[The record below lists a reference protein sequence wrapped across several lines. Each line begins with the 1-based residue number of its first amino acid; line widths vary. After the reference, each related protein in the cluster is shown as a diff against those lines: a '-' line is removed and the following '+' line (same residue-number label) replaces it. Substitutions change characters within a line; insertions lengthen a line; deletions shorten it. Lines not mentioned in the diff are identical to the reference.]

1 MSDVPRS
8 DEQLRFERLQR
19 LLLDSHDVDRFLV
32 ELARVAATVV
42 QAPVAVGIT
51 VRYEHGLLTVGS
63 SDPRAEVLDETQY
76 RDGDGPCLQALQ
88 TGQVVEVADTLLDHR
103 WPVYASKA
111 LESGLRCSVSLPLSV
126 NGDTFGA
133 LNVYGFDS
141 PQLFGPPAVRE
152 LELFAAQA
160 AGTLRVAIRQVK
172 DSTLLSQ
179 MEQSLRSRT
188 VIDQALGIIMR
199 DQRCT
204 ASTAFELLRRESQN
218 NHRRLQEVAAD
229 LITTITGHPPEEGRA
244 FDAS

>member
-1 MSDVPRS
+1 MPDLPRS
-8 DEQLRFERLQR
+8 TEQLRFERLQR
-19 LLLDSHDVDRFLV
+19 LLLDSHDVDRFLA

-63 SDPRAEVLDETQY
+63 SDPRAEMLDETQY

-88 TGQVVEVADTLLDHR
+88 TGQIVEVADMLDENR
-103 WPVYASKA
+103 WPNYAAQA
-111 LESGLRCSVSLPLSV
+111 LQSGLRCSVSLPLNV

-133 LNVYGFDS
+133 MNVYGFDT
-141 PQLFGPPAVRE
+141 PHLFGPRPRRE

-204 ASTAFELLRRESQN
+204 ATTAFELLRRESQN
-218 NHRRLQEVAAD
+218 NHRRLYDIAAD
-229 LITTITGHPPEEGRA
+229 LITTTTGHAPEEGRA
-244 FDAS
+244 FDKT

>member
-1 MSDVPRS
+1 MPDLRRS

-19 LLLDSHDVDRFLV
+19 LLLDSYDVDRFLV

-63 SDPRAEVLDETQY
+63 SDPRAELLDETQY
-76 RDGDGPCLQALQ
+76 RDHDGPCLQATE
-88 TGQVVEVADTLLDHR
+88 TGQIVEVADMLDEKR
-103 WPVYASKA
+103 WPGYAAQA
-111 LESGLRCSVSLPLSV
+111 LQSGLRCSVSLPLKV
-126 NGDTFGA
+126 DGDTFGA
-133 LNVYGFDS
+133 MNVYGFDS
-141 PQLFGPPAVRE
+141 PNLFGARPRRE

-179 MEQSLRSRT
+179 MEASLRSRT
-188 VIDQALGIIMR
+188 VIDQALGMIMR

-204 ASTAFELLRRESQN
+204 AATAFELLRRESQN
-218 NHRRLQEVAAD
+218 NHRRLYDIAVD
-229 LITTITGHPPEEGRA
+229 LITTTTGHPPEEGRA
-244 FDAS
+244 FDRT